1 MKNITNDQLFVM
13 DDKTLRKVQ
22 LVQLDILNEFKRVC
36 NLIGIDYFL
45 ESGTL
50 LGAVRH
56 KGFIPWD
63 DDLDVAMMRD
73 EYELFLKEAPKI
85 LHNDYEIVSWRNA
98 PEYAH
103 PFIKIIKKGTLYK
116 EHKDDSHNPKNGIY
130 IDVFPYD
137 VFPEKKTQ
145 QFVQGTILM
154 LFRGIVRA
162 KCNCKTWR
170 TISGVNVGKYI
181 KNIPLRLISFLFS
194 KNTAV
199 SIYEKYC
206 IKYNK
211 TDSDYVYING
221 AFAYGKEIHSVKSFK
236 SFKDYDFEKGTYK
249 GPSDY
254 DLFLTELYGDYMKL
268 PPENERKNRHMI
280 VELSFGKSCE
290 VKNNA

>member
-1 MKNITNDQLFVM
+1 MQNKTNYQLFVM
-13 DDKTLRKVQ
+13 DDETLRRVQ

-36 NLIGIDYFL
+36 NQLGIDYFL

-63 DDLDVAMMRD
+63 DDLDVAMMRE
-73 EYELFLKEAPKI
+73 EYEVFLKEAPQI
-85 LHNDYEIVSWRNA
+85 LRNDYEIVSWREN

-103 PFIKIIKKGTLYK
+103 PFIKIIKKGTTYK
-116 EHKDDSHNPKNGIY
+116 EHKDDSHNKKNGIY

-137 VFPEKKTQ
+137 VFPEKKSQ
-145 QFVQGTILM
+145 QLVQGTVLM
-154 LFRGIVRA
+154 LFRGIARA

-170 TISGVNVGKYI
+170 TTSGTNYVKYL
-181 KNIPLRLISFLFS
+181 KNIPIRLISLFYS

-206 IKYNK
+206 IKYNN
-211 TDSDYVYING
+211 TNSDYYYING
-221 AFAYGKEIHSVKSFK
+221 AFAYGKEIHSVKSFE
-236 SFKDYDFEKGTYK
+236 SFKDYDFETGKYK
-249 GPSDY
+249 GPINY

-268 PPENERKNRHMI
+268 PPEEERKNRHMI
-280 VELSFGKSCE
+280 VELSFGRSNE
-290 VKNNA
+290 VN